1 VRPSGGVPT
10 AEKIVLNLLEREQS
24 DHLVEARGSSSVVG
38 RVGHGAAVGK
48 VEDANQSRSGGTGN
62 PARAR
67 S

>member
-1 VRPSGGVPT
+1 
-10 AEKIVLNLLEREQS
+10 VLNLLEREQS

-62 PARAR
+62 PAWAR